1 MGTGPR
7 VTTSPISKTNT
18 NLIVT
23 AVSGLPAAVRSHDK
37 SAVSIFG
44 ERLSEVLETYYSNG
58 VRQVDVTAVL
68 DGQQFVVT
76 CTIHKKVDRR
86 TNRVHYWLY
95 PLGAGQYLLREKYK
109 AFRGTAERYAKTPMP
124 IVIYSIMPK
133 KTA

>member
-1 MGTGPR
+1 MGTGST
-7 VTTSPISKTNT
+7 VTTSPTPKTNT

-37 SAVSIFG
+37 NAVSIFG
-44 ERLSEVLETYYSNG
+44 ERLSEVLEAYYSAG
-58 VRQVDVTAVL
+58 VRWVDVAVGL
-68 DGQQFVVT
+68 DGQQLVVT

-86 TNRVHYWLY
+86 TNRVYYWLY
-95 PLGAGQYLLREKYK
+95 PLGTGQYLLRERYK
-109 AFRGTAERYAKTPMP
+109 AFRGAAERYAKTPMP